1 MKQKQNK
8 VSKARLRTSYITA
21 VISIALVLL
30 LLGLEGLFL
39 LAVQKATNYHKEN
52 FGFTV
57 ILNDDIKEVNMH
69 MLQKSLEAM
78 EQTKFTK
85 FTSKQEAAENLQAEI
100 GEDFLDF
107 LGYNPLF
114 SSIDVVL
121 HAQYVNADSVAQF
134 ETILSKYPEIK
145 EVFYKKDLL
154 KEIENTITAFS
165 IPILMFS
172 LLLLII
178 SVVLINN
185 TIRLSVYSKR
195 FLIRTMQLV
204 GATRN
209 FIRMP
214 FLLSSALQGIFSA
227 FFALLLLSGAIYAL
241 QQQFE
246 GVIRSQDFEIIGIL
260 FISIV
265 IIGII
270 ITTISTY
277 FAVNKYLNIKTT
289 DELYV

>member
-52 FGFTV
+52 FGFTI
-57 ILNDDIKEVNMH
+57 ILKDNIKEVNMH

-78 EQTKFTK
+78 EQTKRTK
-85 FTSKQEAAENLQAEI
+85 FTSKSEAAENLQREI

-172 LLLLII
+172 GLLLII

-185 TIRLSVYSKR
+185 TIRLAVYSKR

-214 FLLSSALQGIFSA
+214 FLLGSALQGIFSA

-241 QQQFE
+241 QQQFDD
-246 GVIRSQDFEIIGIL
+246 VIKSQDFEIIGIL
-260 FISIV
+260 FISI
-265 IIGII
+265 IITGILF
-270 ITTISTY
+270 TTISTY
-277 FAVNKYLNIKTT
+277 FAVNKYLNIKTA
-289 DELYV
+289 DEFYI